1 MKESDTR
8 QVLYRRIKKKK
19 DNKKRANRRLTLF
32 WLSLCM
38 VVVLFIISLN
48 FAMAGTYSLLTNDL
62 PSIENLPTLFDP
74 DDGSLLQPTQI
85 YDHTGQ
91 KVLDSIEIEGIPR
104 EFLSINPEN
113 KNSFSP
119 QLIQVTIAILE
130 PDYWES
136 SGISWWNLFSNSPHT
151 IAERF
156 VNQTLLENEAP
167 GLFHAIRMRIL
178 AAQVVSEYGKSNL
191 LEWYLNSTYYGHL
204 AYGAQSA
211 SLLYLDKSAADLD
224 LKEACLLTMIN
235 ITPTLNPIDSPVA
248 AKEIKQAALDKL
260 YENNII
266 SSQDY
271 QNASN
276 EEIAFNPDAD
286 KKRTSSNTITNL
298 VLEQLAG
305 SFGEHTIERGGLK
318 IITSIDQDLQ
328 EQMNC
333 VINTQLS
340 RLAGNGNNT
349 ALDISDSCS
358 AVRFLPS
365 LSPEYYNLAS
375 DIKASAI
382 IIDLE
387 TSQVLAV
394 VGDADL
400 NGDSGILASR
410 QPGTMLSPMIAAI
423 SFSRGMS
430 PASLVWDIPDDM
442 LEDSTLAAYLPSV
455 YHGPQR
461 LRMAVANNYAPAF
474 HEIINQ
480 IGSNNLKRLIEPFG
494 ITIPA
499 TESIEDELYHGG
511 SVNILEMAQAY
522 SVFANLGVQRGI
534 VSDENG
540 NNMLPQIVLNVLDIS
555 GNNLYAA
562 AETKE
567 KQVLSAELSYLVH
580 HILADDTAR
589 SPSLG
594 YPNSLEISR
603 PSAGK
608 AGFSDNKQE
617 IWTVGYTPQLIA
629 STWLGESSS
638 LKENGGQTLDEE
650 ISAGMWYAL
659 MQYASQDL
667 PAEDWERPVAVSVV
681 TVCNPSGMLPTNDCP
696 STVSEVFTSG
706 NEPTESDTLYSTYTI
721 NKETGLLAT
730 VFTPLELVEER
741 SFMNVPQNA
750 EAWAISSGINLP
762 PTKYDSI
769 NPPLASEEVNI
780 TSPAMYSYVNGTVD
794 IIGSAT
800 GDNFESY
807 TLQIGQGLN
816 PQAWLQVNE
825 QDGITVSNNKLG
837 TWETTQDGLYAI
849 RLIVLRDENNIESD
863 IVQVTVDN
871 TPPTVSISYPDNEQ
885 TISIRSSEKMSISV
899 TAEDSIG
906 IQSVELYLDNVLLDR
921 KEISPFIF
929 LWTPKKGDH
938 SLYAKAYDLAGNSTE
953 SEIITFSVN

>member
-1 MKESDTR
+1 MNDPGIR
-8 QVLYRRIKKKK
+8 QILYRRIKKKK

-38 VVVLFIISLN
+38 VVVLLIISLN
-48 FAMAGTYSLLTNDL
+48 FALAGIYSLLTSDL
-62 PSIENLPTLFDP
+62 PSIEALPILFDQEN
-74 DDGSLLQPTQI
+74 GSLLQPTQI

-130 PDYWES
+130 PDYWGS

-156 VNQTLLENEAP
+156 VDQTLLENEAP

-204 AYGAQSA
+204 AYGTQSA
-211 SLLYLDKSAADLD
+211 SMLYLDKSAADLD

-260 YENNII
+260 YEDSII

-276 EEIAFNPDAD
+276 EEIVFNIDAD
-286 KKRTSSNTITNL
+286 ITLTSSNTITNL
-298 VLEQLAG
+298 VIDQLAE
-305 SFGEHTIERGGLK
+305 SIGEHTIERGGLK
-318 IITSIDQDLQ
+318 IITTIDQDLQ

-340 RLAGNGNNT
+340 RLAGNINNS

-358 AVRFLPS
+358 AVRLLPS
-365 LSPEYYNLAS
+365 LSPEFYNLAS
-375 DIKASAI
+375 DIKASAV

-387 TSQVLAV
+387 TSQVLAIM
-394 VGDADL
+394 GDTDL
-400 NGDSGILASR
+400 KGDSGVLTGH

-430 PASLVWDIPDDM
+430 PSSLVWDIPDDT
-442 LEDSTLAAYLPSV
+442 LETSTIADYLPSV

-474 HEIINQ
+474 LEIINQ
-480 IGSNNLKRLIEPFG
+480 IGSNNITRLIEPFG
-494 ITIPA
+494 ISIPEA
-499 TESIEDELYHGG
+499 ESIEDDLYHGG

-522 SVFANLGVQRGI
+522 SVFANLGIQRGI
-534 VSDENG
+534 VSDETG
-540 NNMLPQIVLNVLDIS
+540 NNMQPKIVLNVLDIS
-555 GNNLYAA
+555 DNNLYTAV
-562 AETKE
+562 EIKD

-580 HILADDTAR
+580 HMLADDTAR
-589 SPSLG
+589 LPSLG
-594 YPNSLEISR
+594 YPNALEISR

-608 AGFSDNKQE
+608 AGFSNKKQE
-617 IWTVGYTPQLIA
+617 IWTVGYTPQLMA
-629 STWLGESSS
+629 LTWLGDSTGI
-638 LKENGGQTLDEE
+638 KENSTQTHDEE

-667 PAEDWERPVAVSVV
+667 PADDWEKPATVSVIHCV
-681 TVCNPSGMLPTNDCP
+681 
-696 STVSEVFTSG
+696 
-706 NEPTESDTLYSTYTI
+706 
-721 NKETGLLAT
+721 
-730 VFTPLELVEER
+730 
-741 SFMNVPQNA
+741 
-750 EAWAISSGINLP
+750 
-762 PTKYDSI
+762 
-769 NPPLASEEVNI
+769 
-780 TSPAMYSYVNGTVD
+780 
-794 IIGSAT
+794 
-800 GDNFESY
+800 
-807 TLQIGQGLN
+807 
-816 PQAWLQVNE
+816 
-825 QDGITVSNNKLG
+825 
-837 TWETTQDGLYAI
+837 
-849 RLIVLRDENNIESD
+849 
-863 IVQVTVDN
+863 
-871 TPPTVSISYPDNEQ
+871 
-885 TISIRSSEKMSISV
+885 
-899 TAEDSIG
+899 
-906 IQSVELYLDNVLLDR
+906 
-921 KEISPFIF
+921 
-929 LWTPKKGDH
+929 
-938 SLYAKAYDLAGNSTE
+938 
-953 SEIITFSVN
+953 